1 MLQGFR
7 NGLFVVLRQPVT
19 QALHGGGGLLLL
31 SVKQGIPTAV
41 ACQQHGVGLV
51 QLPAADAQMLR
62 GARLGQEIRFVDGMA
77 VLRCREHHGGVLP
90 DTEDVAIADMPAKPA
105 SVRMGGI
112 KQQRAVAFL
121 RRHAQHLQRRLT
133 RCRRRR
139 GGFLRRQCVERIKR
153 DLQVIGNPLH
163 QTLRSPLT
171 VGTAACTVAE
181 HDPRQSP
188 PHKACGAV
196 LTRLSRHTMMLP
208 AIVGG

>member
-1 MLQGFR
+1 
-7 NGLFVVLRQPVT
+7 
-19 QALHGGGGLLLL
+19 
-31 SVKQGIPTAV
+31 
-41 ACQQHGVGLV
+41 
-51 QLPAADAQMLR
+51 
-62 GARLGQEIRFVDGMA
+62 MA
-77 VLRCREHHGGVLP
+77 VLRRREHYGSVLP
-90 DTEDVAIADMPAKPA
+90 DPEDVAIADMPAKPA

-121 RRHAQHLQRRLT
+121 RRQGA
-133 RCRRRR
+133 
-139 GGFLRRQCVERIKR
+139 ERIKR

>member
-1 MLQGFR
+1 MRQGFR
-7 NGLFVVLRQPVT
+7 NGLFIVLCQPVT

-31 SVKQGIPTAV
+31 SVKQGIAAAV

-51 QLPAADAQMLR
+51 QFPAADAQMLR
-62 GARLGQEIRFVDGMA
+62 GARFGQEIRFVDGMA
-77 VLRCREHHGGVLP
+77 VLRRREHYGSVLP

-121 RRHAQHLQRRLT
+121 RRQGA
-133 RCRRRR
+133 
-139 GGFLRRQCVERIKR
+139 ERIKR